1 MPTITRSA
9 LVEHAASD
17 MYQLVTDVDR
27 YPEFLPWCKAARVLE
42 QTEDSQTATVTI
54 DERMKSASFTTR
66 NQLVPAEAIHMTL
79 VDGPFRQLSG
89 TWRFKSLA
97 ENACRVELEIDF
109 EFKTKV
115 FAIMMSPAFSKI
127 CDTMV
132 DAFVRRANQLGAA
145 G

>member
-42 QTEDSQTATVTI
+42 QSEDCQTATVTI
-54 DERMKSASFTTR
+54 DERMRSASFTTR
-66 NQLVPAEAIHMTL
+66 NQLVPNEAIHMTL
-79 VDGPFRQLSG
+79 IDGPFRQLSG

-97 ENACRVELEIDF
+97 ENACRVELDIDF

-115 FAIMMSPAFSKI
+115 FAIMMGPAFSKI

-145 G
+145 E

>member
-27 YPEFLPWCKAARVLE
+27 YPEFLPWCRAAHVVE
-42 QTEDSQTATVTI
+42 QSGDSQTATVTI
-54 DERMKSASFTTR
+54 DERMKSASFTTKNR
-66 NQLVPAEAIHMTL
+66 LEPGEAIHMTL

-97 ENACRVELEIDF
+97 KNACRVELDIDF

-115 FAIMMSPAFSKI
+115 FAIVMGPAFSKI
-127 CDTMV
+127 CDTLV
-132 DAFVRRANQLGAA
+132 DAFVRRANQLDAA
-145 G
+145 E